1 MPSERQP
8 SRGSAGEGLNVGY
21 VKPNPKLKYNTGAK
35 GVRILAGVGNGRVLL
50 WEEIQGNWNSSEAAR
65 IYEGPM
71 LKALKAEYPGT
82 KRFRVLEDNDPSG
95 FKASKGVAAKERAG
109 IRAFEIPAHSPQL
122 NVCDYWLWREVN
134 KRMRARERTF
144 PSGKR
149 ETRVAFIRRLK
160 RTAMSIPSDVITKS
174 IGSMKKR
181 CQLLVQAE
189 GGQIEG

>member
-1 MPSERQP
+1 
-8 SRGSAGEGLNVGY
+8 
-21 VKPNPKLKYNTGAK
+21 
-35 GVRILAGVGNGRVLL
+35 
-50 WEEIQGNWNSSEAAR
+50 
-65 IYEGPM
+65 
-71 LKALKAEYPGT
+71 
-82 KRFRVLEDNDPSG
+82 
-95 FKASKGVAAKERAG
+95 
-109 IRAFEIPAHSPQL
+109 
-122 NVCDYWLWREVN
+122 
-134 KRMRARERTF
+134 MRARERTF